1 MRILLQD
8 NSTGKYF
15 QGPDKW
21 TQNPQRA
28 VDFRFID
35 RALNYVE
42 TWGLREVQLAFAF
55 DDPPSVTSVPLENT
69 VLRYS
74 AV

>member
-8 NSTGKYF
+8 NRSGHYF

-21 TQNPQRA
+21 TPNPARG

-35 RALNYVE
+35 RALNYIE
-42 TWGLREVQLAFAF
+42 TWGLKDVRLAFAF
-55 DDPPSVTSVPLENT
+55 DDPPSVTAVPLEKT
-69 VLRYS
+69 ALQFS